1 MSTISAELEQEFA
14 NELGFGGGPSPA
26 AELEGPAVQ
35 ESEAFF
41 NHLAAMADRSGRA
54 QSLRRIAFAAAR
66 SAYGG
71 ALAKRPTT
79 IIEGES
85 ELEAAAELEQELM
98 AACSAPAREAL
109 LPEMEHLGHA
119 ASEAETEQ
127 EAAEHFLPL
136 IPLAAKF
143 LLPMAAKAA
152 PALMKAGGALAKK
165 VLPKV
170 IAKVAPNL
178 TRGVGNLARTL
189 HRSPL
194 TRNLLR
200 TVPRIAQR
208 TVGNLAQRAARGQR
222 ITPKLAGATL
232 ARQAARVLGQPRQA
246 VAAFRRSRLL
256 DRRHHLHARRVLGP
270 PRPGSA
276 TVGGGGGYAGGG
288 SGGYTGGMPAGVP
301 GGMSAP
307 VPGMPYGGPVAVAA
321 GSGCCPCPP
330 PVATCPSCGR

>member
-26 AELEGPAVQ
+26 AELEGPQVQ

-41 NHLAAMADRSGRA
+41 NHLAAMADRSGRT

-66 SAYGG
+66 SAYQG

-79 IIEGES
+79 LIEGES
-85 ELEAAAELEQELM
+85 EAQANAELEHELI
-98 AACSAPAREAL
+98 AACTTPRSAEAL

-136 IPLAAKF
+136 IPLAAKA
-143 LLPMAAKAA
+143 LLPLAAKAA
-152 PALMKAGGALAKK
+152 PMLLKAGGAIAKK
-165 VLPKV
+165 ILPKV

-208 TVGNLAQRAARGQR
+208 TVGSLAQRAARGQR
-222 ITPKLAGATL
+222 ITPRVAGATL
-232 ARQAARVLGQPRQA
+232 ARQAARVLGRPRHA

-256 DRRHHLHARRVLGP
+256 DRRHHLRARRVLGP
-270 PRPGSA
+270 PRPGSGVS
-276 TVGGGGGYAGGG
+276 VGGGGGAPGGGHVPLGGVSYAG
-288 SGGYTGGMPAGVP
+288 PAG
-301 GGMSAP
+301 P
-307 VPGMPYGGPVAVAA
+307 VPGVPYAGPTVAGVA
-321 GSGCCPCPP
+321 GGCCPCPP
-330 PVATCPSCGR
+330 PAVCPSCGR